1 MELHPFFRMVE
12 HLLSITRMGRSACHL
27 QKSMEAPEE
36 VIGEAVG
43 KFQKH
48 FPHIEVEVVLPQ
60 AWLEV
65 PMDAMLVEQVL
76 YNLMENAVIHGEAN
90 TVILQVSREKGWAR
104 FSVRDDGTGIPQE
117 RLALLWGDY
126 MELAERGGG
135 DKKQNMGLGLAL
147 CRDIVT
153 VHGGAMEAR
162 NLREGGTE
170 FCFTLPLK
178 EERQHGAHKG

>member
-1 MELHPFFRMVE
+1 M
-12 HLLSITRMGRSACHL
+12 SITRMGRSACHL
-27 QKSMEAPEE
+27 QKAWRLRRRSHQ
-36 VIGEAVG
+36 GEAVG

-104 FSVRDDGTGIPQE
+104 FSVQDDGTGIPQE
-117 RLALLWGDY
+117 QLALLWGTIWNWQNA
-126 MELAERGGG
+126 AEETKSKTWDWGWRC
-135 DKKQNMGLGLAL
+135 A
-147 CRDIVT
+147 VT
-153 VHGGAMEAR
+153 S
-162 NLREGGTE
+162 
-170 FCFTLPLK
+170 
-178 EERQHGAHKG
+178 